1 MNQIKEIK
9 AGNQGFEVRSE
20 AELDAKLKELEGQLA
35 QGVRVWWWCTWLGR
49 GRVCVGSG
57 GPAMCWMGGGRPRIG
72 WGAGARAL
80 AGFGL
85 QQMRPGTGSVA
96 LRISHTGGRRGRW
109 GGSELCCGWR
119 KWD

>member
-49 GRVCVGSG
+49 GACVWVR
-57 GPAMCWMGGGRPRIG
+57 AARPCVG
-72 WGAGARAL
+72 WGAGAHALVGVQVRARWL
-80 AGFGL
+80 AL
-85 QQMRPGTGSVA
+85 VCSR
-96 LRISHTGGRRGRW
+96 
-109 GGSELCCGWR
+109 
-119 KWD
+119 